1 MSWPLVAALASAGL
15 PIGWLLRTVVFRLA
29 VPAGEPLRT
38 DCPRC
43 GYQVLAAG
51 RRVPA
56 PSPPGDTPAAGRR
69 LWAASLLPGRCPSC
83 RARIGP
89 PPLALELCTAI
100 LLGGLATRVHPGL
113 VLAAACWLAVCAVA
127 LAWIDVAVQRL
138 PDLLTALAYAGTAGL
153 LLLAA
158 ATGGHWPDLLRALLG
173 GLALAAAY
181 LILAVISRAAI
192 GLGDAKLSASLG
204 TMLAWSGWPTLA
216 AGVLAGFLLAAVYG
230 LGLLVSG
237 RATRGQR
244 IPFGPFMVAGTLL
257 ALLATSAA
265 S

>member
-1 MSWPLVAALASAGL
+1 VNWPLVAALAAAGL
-15 PIGWLLRTVVFRLA
+15 VIGWLLRIVVFRLA
-29 VPAGEPLRT
+29 VPPGEPPRT
-38 DCPRC
+38 DCSGC

-51 RRVPA
+51 HPLWPA
-56 PSPPGDTPAAGRR
+56 SF
-69 LWAASLLPGRCPSC
+69 LPGRCPSC

-89 PPLALELCTAI
+89 PPPALELCTAI
-100 LLGGLATRVHPGL
+100 LLGGLAARVHPGL

-127 LAWIDVAVQRL
+127 LTWIDAAVQRL
-138 PDLLTALAYAGTAGL
+138 PDVLTALAYAGTAGL

-173 GLALAAAY
+173 GLALAAAF
-181 LILAVISRAAI
+181 LALAVISRAAI

-204 TMLAWSGWPTLA
+204 TMLAWSGWPALA
-216 AGVLAGFLLAAVYG
+216 AGVFAGFLLAAFYG

-257 ALLATSAA
+257 VLLITTAGS
-265 S
+265 

>member
-1 MSWPLVAALASAGL
+1 MNWPVVAALAAAGL
-15 PIGWLLRTVVFRLA
+15 VIGWLLRTVIFRLA

-43 GYQVLAAG
+43 GYQVLAAA
-51 RRVPA
+51 RREAAPA
-56 PSPPGDTPAAGRR
+56 PSGSMPTAGRR
-69 LWAASLLPGRCPSC
+69 PRQASFLHGRCPSC

-100 LLGGLATRVHPGL
+100 MLGALAARIHPGL

-158 ATGGHWPDLLRALLG
+158 AAGGHWPDLLRAAGG
-173 GLALAAAY
+173 GLALAGAY
-181 LILAVISRAAI
+181 LALAVISRAAI

-204 TMLAWSGWPTLA
+204 TMLAWSGWPALA
-216 AGVLAGFLLAAVYG
+216 AGVFAGFLLAAVYG

-257 ALLATSAA
+257 VLLATTAGS
-265 S
+265 